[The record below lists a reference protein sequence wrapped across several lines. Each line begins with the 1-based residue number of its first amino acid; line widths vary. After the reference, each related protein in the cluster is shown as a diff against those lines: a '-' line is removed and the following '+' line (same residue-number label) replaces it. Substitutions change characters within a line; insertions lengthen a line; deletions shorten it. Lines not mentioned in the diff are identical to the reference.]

1 MKLGKRLSV
10 ILITSCFSAA
20 VAADPITFYGL
31 VNVSAQSSDEGESRF
46 TELKSNNS
54 RLGIKGNHKLESD
67 LEVLYMVE
75 WRVDLTDESGSDN
88 ITARNQYVGLKGN
101 FGSVLLG
108 RNDTVLK
115 QTQGK
120 IDLFNHYEADIKG
133 LWKGEN
139 RMDNSV
145 TYFSPKFKGFSFGA
159 SYIAQDSTQ
168 GNDAQS
174 FSISYG
180 DKYLNKSQWF
190 AAVAADIDMKG
201 YDTQRVSVHT
211 KFDDLKLG
219 MILHNQKLI
228 ATGKSKDGA
237 LVSAAY
243 SIGKIVLK
251 GQYQVAGNDDS
262 VSVGAD
268 YGLGKSTKAFLWFTN
283 RNLQDS
289 ADSSWLAAG
298 LEHKF

>member
-1 MKLGKRLSV
+1 MKLTRRLSV
-10 ILITSCFSAA
+10 ALVTSCLSA
-20 VAADPITFYGL
+20 VGAADPIKFYGL
-31 VNVSAQSSDEGESRF
+31 MNVSAQSSDEGESRF
-46 TELKSNNS
+46 TELRSNNS
-54 RLGIKGNHKLESD
+54 RMGVKGNLKLDSD
-67 LEVLYMVE
+67 LEVVYMAE

-88 ITARNQYVGLKGN
+88 ISARNQYMGLKGS

-115 QTQGK
+115 QSQGE
-120 IDLFNHYEADIKG
+120 IDLFNHYEADLKG
-133 LWKGEN
+133 LWQGEN
-139 RMDNSV
+139 RMENSV
-145 TYFSPKFKGFSFGA
+145 TYFSPKFKGFTFGA
-159 SYIAQDSTQ
+159 SYIAQDNTQ

-201 YDTQRVSVHT
+201 YDTQRVSVQT
-211 KFDDLKLG
+211 KFDNLKLG

-228 ATGKSKDGA
+228 ATGKSEDGA

-243 SIGKIVLK
+243 SIGKIVVK
-251 GQYQVAGNDDS
+251 VQYQVAGNDDS
-262 VSVGAD
+262 ASVGAD
-268 YGLGKSTKAFLWFTN
+268 YALGQSTKAFLWFTN

>member
-1 MKLGKRLSV
+1 MKLSRRLSV
-10 ILITSCFSAA
+10 ALVTSCLSAA
-20 VAADPITFYGL
+20 GAADPIKFYGL
-31 VNVSAQSSDEGESRF
+31 MNVSAQSSDEGESRF
-46 TELKSNNS
+46 TELRSNNS
-54 RLGIKGNHKLESD
+54 RMGVKGNLKLDSD
-67 LEVLYMVE
+67 LEVVYMAE

-88 ITARNQYVGLKGN
+88 ISARNQYMGLKGS

-108 RNDTVLK
+108 SNDTVLK
-115 QTQGK
+115 QSQGE
-120 IDLFNHYEADIKG
+120 IDLFNHYEADLKG
-133 LWKGEN
+133 LWQGEN
-139 RMDNSV
+139 RMENSV
-145 TYFSPKFKGFSFGA
+145 TYFSPKFKGFTFGA
-159 SYIAQDSTQ
+159 SYIAQDNTQ

-174 FSISYG
+174 FLISYG

-201 YDTQRVSVHT
+201 YDTQRVSVQT
-211 KFDDLKLG
+211 KFGNLKLG

-237 LVSAAY
+237 LMSAAY
-243 SIGKIVLK
+243 SIGKIVVK

-262 VSVGAD
+262 ASVGAD
-268 YGLGKSTKAFLWFTN
+268 YALGQSTKAFLWFTN